1 MKTEK
6 FIYMTIQE
14 VQAKEAELKVIYG
27 NDNVMK
33 CLDKDVYY
41 HVTFNIFS

>member
-14 VQAKEAELKVIYG
+14 VQTKEAELKAIYG

-41 HVTFNIFS
+41 HVTFNIFK